1 MKSQIL
7 KIIGITL
14 PISIIFASA
23 QMLLMGC
30 KGDPKQTTERIY
42 LRQMNTGTAQTTKA
56 SGSFFVVFGTY
67 NSESK
72 MIYKLRA
79 LGNFRGE
86 YRFLDL
92 DLRYVSF
99 NLDSNVSE
107 PYLVVKYTG
116 LPYREGDV
124 VRLFHDFFIYNDER
138 SPFTR
143 GRRYIIT
150 CHPDLVPQ
158 QIQQVKI

>member
-23 QMLLMGC
+23 HMLLTGC

-72 MIYKLRA
+72 MVYKLRA

-92 DLRYVSF
+92 DLNYVSF
-99 NLDSNVSE
+99 KLDSSATVPHIVVE
-107 PYLVVKYTG
+107 YERMQPYPDMLEYFDYLFILRMDNPRYVV
-116 LPYREGDV
+116 
-124 VRLFHDFFIYNDER
+124 
-138 SPFTR
+138 
-143 GRRYIIT
+143 T

-158 QIQQVKI
+158 QIQQVKL

>member
-14 PISIIFASA
+14 SISIIFASA
-23 QMLLMGC
+23 QMFLMGC

-42 LRQMNTGTAQTTKA
+42 LRQMNVGTAQTTNA
-56 SGSFFVVFGTY
+56 SGSFFVLFGTY

-72 MIYKLRA
+72 MVYKLRA

-92 DLRYVSF
+92 DLNYVSF
-99 NLDSNVSE
+99 RLDSIANA
-107 PYLVVKYTG
+107 
-116 LPYREGDV
+116 
-124 VRLFHDFFIYNDER
+124 RLIAAAPEMLIALKCATDALQELAANNPGVINAIIYNAIMDAKAAIAKAEGEL
-138 SPFTR
+138 P
-143 GRRYIIT
+143 
-150 CHPDLVPQ
+150 
-158 QIQQVKI
+158 

>member
-1 MKSQIL
+1 MYNSTRSWLPFLIAL
-7 KIIGITL
+7 FTSISLIGC
-14 PISIIFASA
+14 A
-23 QMLLMGC
+23 QEG
-30 KGDPKQTTERIY
+30 QTTERVY
-42 LRQMNTGTAQTTKA
+42 FRQMNTGTSQETNA
-56 SGSFFVVFGTY
+56 SGRFFLVFG
-67 NSESK
+67 SFDLESK
-72 MIYKLRA
+72 TLYKLRA
-79 LGNFRGE
+79 IADFQGE
-86 YRFLDL
+86 YKFLDL

-124 VRLFHDFFIYNDER
+124 VRLFHDFFIYNDEH